1 MQTFASFE
9 IDKILDSME
18 TMGSLD
24 KDENA
29 LILETTKQVQK
40 KFKDQIREFRA
51 QHVSNPVATV
61 VVDESLI
68 NQLTKEL
75 LQLTADLQTLKNAVP
90 LLQDRLVGWSKLYR
104 QTTDFESHLSID
116 YRDLDYRI

>member
-1 MQTFASFE
+1 
-9 IDKILDSME
+9 ME
-18 TMGSLD
+18 KMGSLD

-29 LILETTKQVQK
+29 LILETTKQIQK
-40 KFKDQIREFRA
+40 KFKAQIREFRA

-75 LQLTADLQTLKNAVP
+75 LQLTADL
-90 LLQDRLVGWSKLYR
+90 
-104 QTTDFESHLSID
+104 
-116 YRDLDYRI
+116 